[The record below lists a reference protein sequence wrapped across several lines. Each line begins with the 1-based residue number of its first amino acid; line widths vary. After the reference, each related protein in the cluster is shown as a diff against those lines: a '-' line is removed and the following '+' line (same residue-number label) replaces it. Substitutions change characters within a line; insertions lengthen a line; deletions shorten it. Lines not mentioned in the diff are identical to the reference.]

1 MKLVVVVINDKDIR
15 ETSEALVRAGHKFT
29 RMASTGGFLRDG
41 NVTVL
46 IGCQKDELA
55 GVLDIIRS
63 KCRTREQYVNV
74 LPPDAATGGFI
85 GAPVKVQVGGAVV
98 FTIDVE
104 SFERI

>member
-1 MKLVVVVINDKDIR
+1 MKLIVAVINDKDIR
-15 ETSEALVRAGHKFT
+15 ETSDALVRAGYKFT

-41 NVTVL
+41 NVTLL
-46 IGCQKDELA
+46 IGCDEDQVA
-55 GVLDIIRS
+55 GAMEIVRA

-98 FTIDVE
+98 FVLDVQ